1 MWQGIIVEPG
11 GEVNVIGNS
20 SLMPAKIQNA
30 IVAIKGEGNGASS
43 GSPKIF
49 VNLAEF
55 DNNLTAIALEDD
67 NYSSSMIQQSF
78 FRCSSQMMNKA
89 PYLGVYPE
97 YHILLN
103 EATSVVMGGGP
114 SLNEFEDVFSGIRVN
129 KSSLNI
135 QKSLFKD
142 LMDNSVS
149 PSVKGI
155 GIVASNTTATA
166 QTIEVDSRFEN
177 LNRGLQVSGNF
188 NVDVHDNFST
198 KYFRDIDD
206 VAIFV
211 NSMNYLRDISVVG
224 INYFRNCNIGILLRG
239 NNWNSVNISG
249 NEFDNTD
256 FKETRTGSFHNTA
269 ISIQSAIANPF
280 NVLVTSNQITG
291 HRIGIHAVNVDGIE
305 VTNNGDNTAL
315 GIHMFNHD
323 ANFSPN
329 EFYRGIWLQ
338 NCPHAFV
345 AENVISN
352 IVEVTSST
360 NAFRGIDIEES
371 VRARINCNEVSG
383 VPFGM
388 YFLNYCNGTLLRAN
402 EFSLYKNA
410 INLENASLPDQVQ
423 WNDQAQEMEPLDN
436 LWNDAPVGGANPQ
449 TDRVTGTASP
459 FNWYFRSPAIGNY
472 NPLDAGMSSQFVNAQ
487 DDAAGY
493 VNCYDISDRVSR
505 DVRFGA
511 IVGDS
516 LEFES
521 YEVENTWIA
530 RKYAYEC
537 MKLDTTI
544 LYQDSLTDGVYLA
557 FYQMEDSLNTGKF
570 STIRVLSS
578 DSSTFGNAE
587 SMNELVFDEIDLE
600 TNLKFTN
607 QTYFDKKALGDTLNS
622 SDTTALMA
630 ISDISY
636 YSSGEA
642 FYMSIGMLG
651 LEKSP
656 NVPALRIGQEG
667 MPIAIEALSKTKPAV
682 LIYPNPATNSFTVQ
696 SSNWMLQKVEVYDS
710 QLRLVQEGRI
720 SDSHHNFPVL
730 FKPGIYGV
738 KVIGVN
744 NEIRWLKLIII

>member
-1 MWQGIIVEPG
+1 
-11 GEVNVIGNS
+11 
-20 SLMPAKIQNA
+20 
-30 IVAIKGEGNGASS
+30 
-43 GSPKIF
+43 
-49 VNLAEF
+49 
-55 DNNLTAIALEDD
+55 
-67 NYSSSMIQQSF
+67 
-78 FRCSSQMMNKA
+78 
-89 PYLGVYPE
+89 
-97 YHILLN
+97 
-103 EATSVVMGGGP
+103 
-114 SLNEFEDVFSGIRVN
+114 
-129 KSSLNI
+129 
-135 QKSLFKD
+135 
-142 LMDNSVS
+142 MDNSVS

-177 LNRGLQVSGNF
+177 LNRGMQVIGNF

-206 VAIFV
+206 VAIFI

-224 INYFRNCNIGILLRG
+224 ISYFRNCNIGILLRG

-423 WNDQAQEMEPLDN
+423 WNDVLSDLEPLDN
-436 LWNDAPVGGANPQ
+436 VWNDPPVGGANPQ
-449 TDRVTGTASP
+449 TDRVSGTSAGGNLNWYYRPPISGTANP
-459 FNWYFRSPAIGNY
+459 F
-472 NPLDAGMSSQFVNAQ
+472 NPLDQMSSSFVNALN
-487 DDAAGY
+487 DDASMVY
-493 VNCYDISDRVSR
+493 CNDITDRVSR
-505 DVRFGA
+505 EIRFGA

-516 LEFES
+516 LEFDF
-521 YEVENTWIA
+521 YEEENTWMA
-530 RKYAYEC
+530 RKYAYES
-537 MKLDTTI
+537 MQLDTTI
-544 LYQDSLTDGVYLA
+544 LYQDSLTDAVYQA
-557 FYQMEDSLNTGKF
+557 FFQREDSLNTGKF

-578 DSSTFGNAE
+578 DSTTFGTAE

-600 TNLKFTN
+600 TNLKYTN
-607 QTYFDKKALGDTLNS
+607 QTYFEKVAIGDTLNS
-622 SDTTALMA
+622 SDSTALLT
-630 ISDISY
+630 ITDLPY
-636 YSSGEA
+636 YSNGEA

-651 LEKSP
+651 LEKTSY
-656 NVPALRIGQEG
+656 VPVLRMGQEEV
-667 MPIAIEALSKTKPAV
+667 PKANEKPNIVQSRV
-682 LIYPNPATNSFTVQ
+682 LIYPNPASHSFKIQSTNWTF
-696 SSNWMLQKVEVYDS
+696 QKVEVYDS
-710 QLRLVQEGRI
+710 KIQLVQEYKI
-720 SDSHHNFPVL
+720 IDSHQNFPVS

-738 KVIGVN
+738 KIVGEN
-744 NEIRWLKLIII
+744 NEIRWFKLIIL